1 MISEF
6 FNLRGRR
13 SFFNRNFFIV
23 LAIDVL
29 LLSLSWFAAYWVRF
43 DLDVPE
49 KFVDEMLAILPAAI
63 LIKFLCLF
71 FFDCYRGMWRFTSV
85 RDLLSIIKAISLSTL
100 FIIVW
105 ALLIYHYKNVPRS
118 VVFIDWCFSIL
129 VISGIRLGIRL
140 FFEKYIP
147 THPILSLSPV
157 GGSRSSVSMQA
168 KKMLILGAGSCGE
181 KILREIHANPQLKY
195 KVVGF
200 LDDAPGKI
208 GRKIHGVSVRGIIG
222 DLSYVAEKTGA
233 DELLIAIPSASA
245 AEMRRIVSVCKES
258 GLRYK
263 TVPSYGELIDGKVTF
278 KTVREV
284 AYRDL
289 IGRAT
294 VNLDEKRIGECLRG
308 QSVVVTG
315 AGGSIGSELCR
326 QICRFGPDKLILFE
340 RAESPLYEID
350 LELRSNCTGVEIVPV
365 LGDIQDQ
372 GHLQKTFEAHRPRIL
387 FHAAAYKHVPMLE
400 LQPWKAVENNILG
413 TQKLLDVAN
422 EFNLDLLVL
431 VSTDKAVKSAN
442 VMGAS
447 KRLAEML
454 TLNNH
459 SCNVSGTRMMAV
471 RFGNVV
477 GSVGSVAP
485 LFKRQIES
493 GGPVTV
499 THPDVTRY
507 FMTIREASQLILQ
520 SASMGQ
526 GGEIFILDM
535 GTPVKIADMAQDL
548 IRLSGFEPNV
558 DIKIEFIGLRPG
570 EKLYEELITDDENV
584 LPTSHPKIMML
595 KGGACD
601 LNLVNGKIQE
611 LARLAGAQDAARIK
625 SKLREMVP
633 DYTPSDIP
641 VNYTEESS
649 DYLSSQLRPDAASSI
664 LKVYTSGSA

>member
-1 MISEF
+1 MS
-6 FNLRGRR
+6 
-13 SFFNRNFFIV
+13 
-23 LAIDVL
+23 AL
-29 LLSLSWFAAYWVRF
+29 L
-43 DLDVPE
+43 
-49 KFVDEMLAILPAAI
+49 
-63 LIKFLCLF
+63 
-71 FFDCYRGMWRFTSV
+71 
-85 RDLLSIIKAISLSTL
+85 
-100 FIIVW
+100 IIVW
-105 ALLIYHYKNVPRS
+105 ALLIYRYKNVPRS
-118 VVFIDWCFSIL
+118 VVFIDWCFNIL
-129 VISGIRLGIRL
+129 LISGVRLGIRL
-140 FFEKYIP
+140 FFQKYVP
-147 THPILSLSPV
+147 TNPVLSLSPIH
-157 GGSRSSVSMQA
+157 GIRSGISRQA
-168 KKMLILGAGSCGE
+168 KKLLILGAGSCGE
-181 KILREIHANPQLKY
+181 KILREIHDNPQLNY
-195 KVVGF
+195 TVVGF

-222 DLSYVAEKTGA
+222 DLSFVAQKTGA

-245 AEMRRIVSVCKES
+245 TEMRRIVAVCKES
-258 GLRYK
+258 GLRFK

-289 IGRAT
+289 IGRET
-294 VNLDEKRIGECLRG
+294 VKLDEKRIEECLRG
-308 QSVVVTG
+308 KRVMVTG

-326 QICRFGPDKLILFE
+326 QICRFGPEKLILFE

-350 LELRSNCTGVEIVPV
+350 LELRSSCEDVKIIPV
-365 LGDIQDQ
+365 LGDIQD
-372 GHLQKTFEAHRPRIL
+372 GDHLRKTFEAHRPQII

-413 TQKLLDVAN
+413 TQKLLDVAT
-422 EFNLDLLVL
+422 EFALDLLVL

-454 TLNNH
+454 TLNHH
-459 SCNVSGTRMMAV
+459 SCNLSRTRMMAV

-485 LFKRQIES
+485 LFKRQIEN

-520 SASMGQ
+520 AASMGQ

-558 DIKIEFIGLRPG
+558 DIKIEYIGLRPG
-570 EKLYEELITDDENV
+570 EKLYEELITDDENA
-584 LPTSHPKIMML
+584 LPTPHPKIMML

-601 LNLVNGKIQE
+601 LALLNGSIQE
-611 LARLAGAQDAARIK
+611 LERLASAQDAARIK
-625 SKLREMVP
+625 SKLQEMVP
-633 DYTPSDIP
+633 DYTPSDVP
-641 VNYTEESS
+641 VNYTEV
-649 DYLSSQLRPDAASSI
+649 A
-664 LKVYTSGSA
+664 

>member
-6 FNLRGRR
+6 FNLRVRK

-29 LLSLSWFAAYWVRF
+29 LLSLSWFAAYLVRF
-43 DLDVPE
+43 DLDIPE
-49 KFVDEMLAILPAAI
+49 KFVDEMLAILPVAI
-63 LIKFLCLF
+63 LIKLLCLY
-71 FFDCYRGMWRFTSV
+71 FFDVYRGMWRFTSV
-85 RDLLSIIKAISLSTL
+85 RDLFGIIKAASLSTL
-100 FIIVW
+100 LIIVW
-105 ALLIYHYKNVPRS
+105 ALLIYRYKNVPRS
-118 VVFIDWCFSIL
+118 VAFIDWCFNIL
-129 VISGIRLGIRL
+129 LISGVRLGIRL
-140 FFEKYIP
+140 FFQRYVP
-147 THPILSLSPV
+147 TNPILSLSPIV
-157 GGSRSSVSMQA
+157 GSRSSISRQP
-168 KKMLILGAGSCGE
+168 KKLLILGAGSCGE
-181 KILREIHANPQLKY
+181 KILREIHDNPQLNY
-195 KVVGF
+195 TVVGF
-200 LDDAPGKI
+200 LDDTPAKI

-222 DLSYVAEKTGA
+222 DLNFVAQKTGA

-245 AEMRRIVSVCKES
+245 AEMRRIVAMCKQS
-258 GLRYK
+258 GLRFK
-263 TVPSYGELIDGKVTF
+263 TVPSYGELIDGKVTL

-289 IGRAT
+289 IGRET
-294 VNLDEKRIGECLRG
+294 VKLDEKRIEECLRG
-308 QSVVVTG
+308 QRVMVTG

-326 QICRFGPDKLILFE
+326 QICRFGPEKLILFE

-350 LELRSNCTGVEIVPV
+350 LELRSNCGHISIVPM
-365 LGDIQDQ
+365 LGDIQD
-372 GHLQKTFEAHRPRIL
+372 GDHLRKTFEAHKPQIV

-400 LQPWKAVENNILG
+400 LQSWKAVENNILG

-422 EFNLDLLVL
+422 EFELKLFVL

-447 KRLAEML
+447 KRLAEMI
-454 TLNNH
+454 TLNHN
-459 SCNVSGTRMMAV
+459 SCNVSRTRMMAV

-558 DIKIEFIGLRPG
+558 DIKIEYIGLRPG
-570 EKLYEELITDDENV
+570 EKLYEELITDDENA
-584 LPTSHPKIMML
+584 LPTPHPKIMML
-595 KGGACD
+595 KGEACD
-601 LNLVNGKIQE
+601 LALLNGSIQE
-611 LARLAGAQDAARIK
+611 LERLAGAQDAARIK
-625 SKLREMVP
+625 SKLQEIVP
-633 DYTPSDIP
+633 DYTPSNIP
-641 VNYTEESS
+641 VSYTE
-649 DYLSSQLRPDAASSI
+649 I
-664 LKVYTSGSA
+664 V

>member
-6 FNLRGRR
+6 FNMRGRK

-23 LAIDVL
+23 LAIDVF
-29 LLSLSWFAAYWVRF
+29 LLSMSWFAAYLVRF
-43 DLDVPE
+43 DLDIPE

-63 LIKFLCLF
+63 LIKLLCF
-71 FFDCYRGMWRFTSV
+71 YGFDVYRGMWRFTGI
-85 RDLLSIIKAISLSTL
+85 RDLFGIIKAVSLSTL
-100 FIIVW
+100 LIIVW
-105 ALLIYHYKNVPRS
+105 ALLIYRYRNVPRS
-118 VVFIDWCFSIL
+118 VVFIDWCFNIL
-129 VISGIRLGIRL
+129 LISGVRLGIRL
-140 FFEKYIP
+140 LFQKYVP
-147 THPILSLSPV
+147 TNPVLSLSPIV
-157 GGSRSSVSMQA
+157 GSRSSISKQT
-168 KKMLILGAGSCGE
+168 KKLLILGAGSCGE
-181 KILREIHANPQLKY
+181 KILREVHDNPQLNY
-195 KVVGF
+195 TVVGF

-208 GRKIHGVSVRGIIG
+208 GRKIHGVPVRGIIG
-222 DLSYVAEKTGA
+222 DLRFVAEKTAA
-233 DELLIAIPSASA
+233 DELLIAIPSANA
-245 AEMRRIVSVCKES
+245 AEMRRMVAACKES
-258 GLRYK
+258 GLRFK
-263 TVPSYGELIDGKVTF
+263 TVPSYGELIDGKITL

-294 VNLDEKRIGECLRG
+294 VNLDEKLIEECLRG
-308 QSVVVTG
+308 QRVMVTG

-326 QICRFGPDKLILFE
+326 QICRFNPEKLILFE

-350 LELRSNCTGVEIVPV
+350 LELRPNCGLLDIVPV
-365 LGDIQDQ
+365 LGDIQD
-372 GHLQKTFEAHRPRIL
+372 GDHLRKTFEAHQPQIV

-413 TQKLLDVAN
+413 TQNLLDVAN
-422 EFNLDLLVL
+422 EFSLELLVL

-447 KRLAEML
+447 KRLAEMI
-454 TLNNH
+454 TLNNND
-459 SCNVSGTRMMAV
+459 CNVSRTRMIAV

-485 LFKRQIES
+485 LFKRQIEN

-535 GTPVKIADMAQDL
+535 GTPIKIADMAQDL
-548 IRLSGFEPNV
+548 IRLSGFEPDV
-558 DIKIEFIGLRPG
+558 DIKIEYIGLRPG
-570 EKLYEELITDDENV
+570 EKLYEELITDDENA
-584 LPTSHPKIMML
+584 LPTRHPKIMML

-601 LNLVNGKIQE
+601 LNLLNGKIQE
-611 LARLAGAQDAARIK
+611 LARLAGDQDAARIK
-625 SKLREMVP
+625 SKLQEMVP
-633 DYTPSDIP
+633 DYTPSDVP
-641 VNYTEESS
+641 VNYTE
-649 DYLSSQLRPDAASSI
+649 I
-664 LKVYTSGSA
+664 V

>member
-1 MISEF
+1 M
-6 FNLRGRR
+6 
-13 SFFNRNFFIV
+13 
-23 LAIDVL
+23 
-29 LLSLSWFAAYWVRF
+29 SWFAAYVVRF
-43 DLDVPE
+43 DLDIPE
-49 KFVDEMLAILPAAI
+49 KFVDEMLGILPVAI
-63 LIKFLCLF
+63 LIKLLCLY
-71 FFDCYRGMWRFTSV
+71 FFDVYRGMWRFTSV
-85 RDLLSIIKAISLSTL
+85 RDLFGIIKAVSVSTL
-100 FIIVW
+100 LIIVY
-105 ALLIYHYKNVPRS
+105 ALLVYRYKNVPRS
-118 VVFIDWCFSIL
+118 VAFIDWCFNIL
-129 VISGIRLGIRL
+129 LISGARLGIRL
-140 FFEKYIP
+140 FFQKYVP
-147 THPILSLSPV
+147 TNPILSLSPIH
-157 GGSRSSVSMQA
+157 GFRSGLSRQA
-168 KKMLILGAGSCGE
+168 KKLLIIGAGSCGE
-181 KILREIHANPQLKY
+181 KILREIHDNPQLNY
-195 KVVGF
+195 TVVGF

-222 DLSYVAEKTGA
+222 DLSLVAEKTGA

-245 AEMRRIVSVCKES
+245 VEMRRIVAACKES
-258 GLRYK
+258 GLRFK
-263 TVPSYGELIDGKVTF
+263 TVPSYGELIDGKVTL

-289 IGRAT
+289 IGRET
-294 VNLDEKRIGECLRG
+294 VKLDEKRIEECLRD
-308 QSVVVTG
+308 QRVMVTG

-326 QICRFGPDKLILFE
+326 QICRFGPEKLILFE

-350 LELRSNCTGVEIVPV
+350 LELRSNCGPVNIVPV
-365 LGDIQDQ
+365 LGDIQDGDQ
-372 GHLQKTFEAHRPRIL
+372 LRKTFEAHGPQIV

-422 EFNLDLLVL
+422 DFELKLLVL

-454 TLNNH
+454 TLNNNK
-459 SCNVSGTRMMAV
+459 SCNLSRTRMMAV

-485 LFKRQIES
+485 LFKRQIEN

-535 GTPVKIADMAQDL
+535 GTPVKIVDMAQDL
-548 IRLSGFEPNV
+548 IRLSGFEPDV
-558 DIKIEFIGLRPG
+558 DIKIEYIGLRPG
-570 EKLYEELITDDENV
+570 EKLYEELITDDENA
-584 LPTSHPKIMML
+584 LPTPHPKIMML

-601 LNLVNGKIQE
+601 LTLMNGKIQE
-611 LARLAGAQDAARIK
+611 LARLAGAHDAARIK
-625 SKLREMVP
+625 SKLQEMVP

-641 VNYTEESS
+641 VELHGDRLTFYFQN
-649 DYLSSQLRPDAASSI
+649 
-664 LKVYTSGSA
+664 

>member
-1 MISEF
+1 MIFEF
-6 FNLRGRR
+6 FNLRGRK

-23 LAIDVL
+23 LAIDVVVL
-29 LLSLSWFAAYWVRF
+29 GLSWYAAYLVRF
-43 DLDVPE
+43 DMDIPE
-49 KFVDEMLAILPAAI
+49 KFADEMLAILPVAI
-63 LIKFLCLF
+63 LIKLLCLY
-71 FFDCYRGMWRFTSV
+71 FFDVYRGMWRFTGV
-85 RDLLSIIKAISLSTL
+85 RDLFGIIKAVSVSMLL
-100 FIIVW
+100 IIVY
-105 ALLIYHYKNVPRS
+105 ALLVYRYKNVPRS
-118 VVFIDWCFSIL
+118 VVFIDWCFNIL
-129 VISGIRLGIRL
+129 LISGVRLGIRL
-140 FFEKYIP
+140 FFQKYVP
-147 THPILSLSPV
+147 TNPILSLSPTI
-157 GGSRSSVSMQA
+157 GSRSSVS
-168 KKMLILGAGSCGE
+168 KKIKKLLIIGAGSCGE
-181 KILREIHANPQLKY
+181 KILREIHDNPQLNFT
-195 KVVGF
+195 VAGF
-200 LDDAPGKI
+200 LDDAPSKI

-222 DLSYVAEKTGA
+222 DLNFVAQKTDA

-245 AEMRRIVSVCKES
+245 TEMRRIVAVCKES
-258 GLRYK
+258 GLRFK

-289 IGRAT
+289 IGRET
-294 VNLDEKRIGECLRG
+294 VKLDEKRIEECLRG
-308 QSVVVTG
+308 KRVVVTG

-326 QICRFGPDKLILFE
+326 QICRFGPEKLILFE

-350 LELRSNCTGVEIVPV
+350 LELRSSCEDVKIVPV
-365 LGDIQDQ
+365 LGDIQD
-372 GHLQKTFEAHRPRIL
+372 GDHLRKEFEAHRPQII

-413 TQKLLDVAN
+413 TQKLLDVAT
-422 EFNLDLLVL
+422 EFALDLLVL

-454 TLNNH
+454 TLNNL
-459 SCNVSGTRMMAV
+459 SCNLSRTRMMAV

-520 SASMGQ
+520 AASMGQ

-535 GTPVKIADMAQDL
+535 GTPVKIVDMAQDL

-558 DIKIEFIGLRPG
+558 DIKIEYIGLRPG
-570 EKLYEELITDDENV
+570 EKLYEELITDDENA
-584 LPTSHPKIMML
+584 LPTPHPKILML

-601 LNLVNGKIQE
+601 LALLNGSIQE
-611 LARLAGAQDAARIK
+611 LVRIASTMDAARIK
-625 SKLREMVP
+625 SKLQEMVP

-641 VNYTEESS
+641 VIDTEI
-649 DYLSSQLRPDAASSI
+649 A
-664 LKVYTSGSA
+664 

>member
-6 FNLRGRR
+6 FNLRVRK

-29 LLSLSWFAAYWVRF
+29 LLSLSWVAAYLVRF

-49 KFVDEMLAILPAAI
+49 KFIDEMLAILPVAI
-63 LIKFLCLF
+63 LIKLLCF
-71 FFDCYRGMWRFTSV
+71 YIFDVYRGMWRFTGIN
-85 RDLLSIIKAISLSTL
+85 DLFGIIKATSLSTVL
-100 FIIVW
+100 IIVY
-105 ALLIYHYKNVPRS
+105 AVLVYRYKNVPRS
-118 VVFIDWCFSIL
+118 VAFIDWCFNIL
-129 VISGIRLGIRL
+129 LISGVRLGIRL
-140 FFEKYIP
+140 FFQKYVP
-147 THPILSLSPV
+147 TNPIISLSPNV
-157 GGSRSSVSMQA
+157 GSRSGIPRQA
-168 KKMLILGAGSCGE
+168 KRLLILGAGSCGE
-181 KILREIHANPQLKY
+181 KILREIHDNPQLNY
-195 KVVGF
+195 TVVGF

-208 GRKIHGVSVRGIIG
+208 GRKIHGVLVRGIIG
-222 DLSYVAEKTGA
+222 DLRFVGEKTGA
-233 DELLIAIPSASA
+233 DELLIAIPSANA
-245 AEMRRIVSVCKES
+245 TEMRRIVAVCKES
-258 GLRYK
+258 GLRFK
-263 TVPSYGELIDGKVTF
+263 TVPSYGELIDGKVTL

-289 IGRAT
+289 IGRET
-294 VNLDEKRIGECLRG
+294 VKLDEKRIEECLRG
-308 QSVVVTG
+308 QRVMVTG

-326 QICRFGPDKLILFE
+326 QICRFGPEKLILFE

-350 LELRSNCTGVEIVPV
+350 LELRSSCEGVKIIPV
-365 LGDIQDQ
+365 LGDIQD
-372 GHLQKTFEAHRPRIL
+372 GDHLRKTFKAHRPQIV

-400 LQPWKAVENNILG
+400 LQPWKAVENNVLG

-422 EFNLDLLVL
+422 EFALDLLVL

-454 TLNNH
+454 TLNNNFCH
-459 SCNVSGTRMMAV
+459 FSSTRMMAV

-485 LFKRQIES
+485 LFKRQIEN

-520 SASMGQ
+520 AASMGQ

-548 IRLSGFEPNV
+548 IRLSGFEPDV
-558 DIKIEFIGLRPG
+558 DIKIEYIGLRPG
-570 EKLYEELITDDENV
+570 EKLYEELITDDENA
-584 LPTSHPKIMML
+584 LPTPHPKIMML
-595 KGGACD
+595 KGGVCD
-601 LNLVNGKIQE
+601 ITLLNGKIQE

-625 SKLREMVP
+625 SKLQEMVP

-641 VNYTEESS
+641 VSYTE
-649 DYLSSQLRPDAASSI
+649 I
-664 LKVYTSGSA
+664 V

>member
-1 MISEF
+1 M
-6 FNLRGRR
+6 
-13 SFFNRNFFIV
+13 
-23 LAIDVL
+23 
-29 LLSLSWFAAYWVRF
+29 
-43 DLDVPE
+43 
-49 KFVDEMLAILPAAI
+49 
-63 LIKFLCLF
+63 
-71 FFDCYRGMWRFTSV
+71 
-85 RDLLSIIKAISLSTL
+85 
-100 FIIVW
+100 
-105 ALLIYHYKNVPRS
+105 
-118 VVFIDWCFSIL
+118 
-129 VISGIRLGIRL
+129 
-140 FFEKYIP
+140 
-147 THPILSLSPV
+147 
-157 GGSRSSVSMQA
+157 
-168 KKMLILGAGSCGE
+168 
-181 KILREIHANPQLKY
+181 
-195 KVVGF
+195 VGF

-222 DLSYVAEKTGA
+222 DLSFVAQKTGA
-233 DELLIAIPSASA
+233 DELLIAIPSASV
-245 AEMRRIVSVCKES
+245 AEMRRIVAVCKES
-258 GLRYK
+258 GLRFK
-263 TVPSYGELIDGKVTF
+263 TVPSYGELIDGKVTL

-294 VNLDEKRIGECLRG
+294 VKLDEKRIEECLRD
-308 QSVVVTG
+308 QCVMVTG

-326 QICRFGPDKLILFE
+326 QICRFGPEKLILFE

-350 LELRSNCTGVEIVPV
+350 LELRSNCGDVKIVPV
-365 LGDIQDQ
+365 LGDIQD
-372 GHLQKTFEAHRPRIL
+372 GDHLRKTFEAHRPQIV

-413 TQKLLDVAN
+413 TQRLLDVAN
-422 EFNLDLLVL
+422 EFELELLVL

-459 SCNVSGTRMMAV
+459 SCNLSRTRMMAV

-477 GSVGSVAP
+477 GSVGSVVP

-520 SASMGQ
+520 AASMGQ

-558 DIKIEFIGLRPG
+558 DIKIEYIGLRPG
-570 EKLYEELITDDENV
+570 EKLYEELITDDENA
-584 LPTSHPKIMML
+584 LPTPHPKIMML

-601 LNLVNGKIQE
+601 LSLAERENPGTGALGRRSRRRSDQIQASGNGAGLHAQRYSGE
-611 LARLAGAQDAARIK
+611 LHGDRLI
-625 SKLREMVP
+625 
-633 DYTPSDIP
+633 I
-641 VNYTEESS
+641 
-649 DYLSSQLRPDAASSI
+649 
-664 LKVYTSGSA
+664 

>member
-6 FNLRGRR
+6 FNLRGRK
-13 SFFNRNFFIV
+13 SFFNRNFFII
-23 LAIDVL
+23 LTIDVL
-29 LLSLSWFAAYWVRF
+29 LLGLSWYGAYLMRF
-43 DLDVPE
+43 DLNIPE
-49 KFVDEMLAILPAAI
+49 KFAGEMLTILPVVI
-63 LIKFLCLF
+63 LIKLLCLY
-71 FFDCYRGMWRFTSV
+71 FFDVYRGMWRFTGIS
-85 RDLLSIIKAISLSTL
+85 DLLSIIKAMSLSTL
-100 FIIVW
+100 LIITGI
-105 ALLIYHYKNVPRS
+105 LLIYHYKKVPRS
-118 VVFIDWCFSIL
+118 VVFIDWCFTIL
-129 VISGIRLGIRL
+129 FISAVRVGIRLL
-140 FFEKYIP
+140 FQKYVP
-147 THPILSLSPV
+147 TKPVLSLSPTV
-157 GGSRSSVSMQA
+157 RSRSSIPRPS
-168 KKMLILGAGSCGE
+168 KKLLILGAGNCGE
-181 KILREIHANPQLKY
+181 KILREIHDNPQLDY
-195 KVVGF
+195 TVVGF

-222 DLSYVAEKTGA
+222 DLSFVAQKTGA

-258 GLRYK
+258 GLRFK
-263 TVPSYGELIDGKVTF
+263 TVPSYGELIDGKVTL

-294 VNLDEKRIGECLRG
+294 VKLDEKRIEECLHGRC
-308 QSVVVTG
+308 VMVTG
-315 AGGSIGSELCR
+315 GGGSIGSELCR
-326 QICRFGPDKLILFE
+326 QICRFGPEKLILFE

-350 LELRSNCTGVEIVPV
+350 LELRSNCSGVKIVPV

-372 GHLQKTFEAHRPRIL
+372 RHLQITFEAHRPQIV

-413 TQKLLDVAN
+413 TQKLLDAAN
-422 EFNLDLLVL
+422 EFEVDLLVL

-447 KRLAEML
+447 KRLAEVL

-459 SCNVSGTRMMAV
+459 SCNVSRTRMIAV

-526 GGEIFILDM
+526 GGEIFVLDM
-535 GTPVKIADMAQDL
+535 GTPVKITDMAQDL
-548 IRLSGFEPNV
+548 IRLSGFEPDV

-570 EKLYEELITDDENV
+570 EKLHEELITDDENA
-584 LPTSHPKIMML
+584 LPTLHPKIMML

-601 LNLVNGKIQE
+601 LSLMNGKIQE
-611 LARLAGAQDAARIK
+611 LARLAGAQDAALIK
-625 SKLREMVP
+625 TKLQEMVP

-641 VNYTEESS
+641 VNYSEI
-649 DYLSSQLRPDAASSI
+649 A
-664 LKVYTSGSA
+664 

>member
-6 FNLRGRR
+6 FNLRGKK

-23 LAIDVL
+23 LAIDVF

-43 DLDVPE
+43 DLDIPE
-49 KFVDEMLAILPAAI
+49 KFVDEMLAILPVAI
-63 LIKFLCLF
+63 LIKLLCF
-71 FFDCYRGMWRFTSV
+71 YFFDVYRGMWRFTSV
-85 RDLLSIIKAISLSTL
+85 SDLLSIIKAVSLSML
-100 FIIVW
+100 LVIVW
-105 ALLIYHYKNVPRS
+105 ALLIYRYKNVPRS
-118 VVFIDWCFSIL
+118 VVFIDWCFNIL
-129 VISGIRLGIRL
+129 LISGSRLGIRL
-140 FFEKYIP
+140 FFQKYVP
-147 THPILSLSPV
+147 TNPVLSLSPTI
-157 GGSRSSVSMQA
+157 GGNGGIPRPPAS
-168 KKMLILGAGSCGE
+168 KKLLILGAGSCGE
-181 KILREIHANPQLKY
+181 KILREIHDNPQLNY
-195 KVVGF
+195 TVVGF

-208 GRKIHGVSVRGIIG
+208 GRRIHGVSVRGIIG
-222 DLSYVAEKTGA
+222 DIRFVAQKTGA
-233 DELLIAIPSASA
+233 DELLIAIPSANT
-245 AEMRRIVSVCKES
+245 AEMRRIVAACKES
-258 GLRYK
+258 GLRFK
-263 TVPSYGELIDGKVTF
+263 TVPSYGELIDGKVTL
-278 KTVREV
+278 KIVREV

-294 VNLDEKRIGECLRG
+294 VQLDEKRIDKCLRG
-308 QSVVVTG
+308 QRVMVTG

-326 QICRFGPDKLILFE
+326 QICRFGPEKLILFE

-350 LELRSNCTGVEIVPV
+350 LELRSTCGHVNIMPV
-365 LGDIQDQ
+365 LGDIQD
-372 GHLQKTFEAHRPRIL
+372 GDHLRKTFEAHGPQIL

-413 TQKLLDVAN
+413 TMKLLDVAS
-422 EFNLDLLVL
+422 EFALKLLVF

-447 KRLAEML
+447 KRLAEMI
-454 TLNNH
+454 TLNNN
-459 SCNVSGTRMMAV
+459 SCNLSRTRMMAV

-485 LFKRQIES
+485 LFKRQIEN

-520 SASMGQ
+520 AASMGQ

-548 IRLSGFEPNV
+548 IRLSGFEPGV
-558 DIKIEFIGLRPG
+558 EIKIEYIGLRPG
-570 EKLYEELITDDENV
+570 EKLYEELITDDENA
-584 LPTSHPKIMML
+584 LPTPHPKIMML

-601 LNLVNGKIQE
+601 LTLLNGKIQE

-625 SKLREMVP
+625 SKLQEMVP

-641 VNYTEESS
+641 VNYTEI
-649 DYLSSQLRPDAASSI
+649 A
-664 LKVYTSGSA
+664 